1 LHLQVEF
8 CNPWWNTVACIWL
21 NLDLIS
27 TISRW
32 YLQQLL
38 KSCIHKVRF

>member
-8 CNPWWNTVACIWL
+8 YNPWWIAMACILL

-27 TISRW
+27 TIFRW

-38 KSCIHKVRF
+38 KSCNFFTK